1 MNDSCKIDLRLFL
14 TQFCA
19 VAATTALIGSSLNAA
34 TPSPAVG
41 EDEPNT
47 HNMLVFGEKTI
58 YLSHLPMFDGVTP
71 DKTNYTSPHRYQVI
85 LKASFHRGA
94 QNLQNIYTNDR
105 HEHPSVG
112 IYTLRPDDFVLPKLA
127 SGKPRLTGF
136 AAKVFRG
143 HLERG
148 GRAIPGLGAVE
159 VKVDRV
165 VHFRKFDPEA
175 SKPVELKY
183 LLFGG
188 GHETFLAHY
197 ISQPPDFDQVLS
209 VNVDDH
215 SFTDAELGK
224 GIEVTIPGKRNQAS
238 ERLKEAQ
245 EATGLVQ
252 TAGVRPSKFNFK
264 VGNVIYFEEG
274 ELLVPPTFDDTKLEQ
289 AKN

>member
-1 MNDSCKIDLRLFL
+1 MNDLCKIHFRLLL
-14 TQFCA
+14 TQFCVA
-19 VAATTALIGSSLNAA
+19 AATTALIGSSLKAA
-34 TPSPAVG
+34 TPSPAVV
-41 EDEPNT
+41 EDAPNT

-94 QNLQNIYTNDR
+94 QNLQNIYINDR
-105 HEHPSVG
+105 HENADVR
-112 IYTLRPDDFVLPKLA
+112 IYTLMPEDFILPKLA
-127 SGKPRLTGF
+127 SGKPRLTRF
-136 AAKVFRG
+136 TAKVFRG
-143 HLERG
+143 HLEKG

-165 VHFRKFDPEA
+165 VHFRKFDPQA

-188 GHETFLAHY
+188 RQETFLAHY
-197 ISQPPDFDQVLS
+197 ISQPPDFDQILS
-209 VNVDDH
+209 VKVDDH
-215 SFTDAELGK
+215 RFTDAELGR

-252 TAGVRPSKFNFK
+252 TADVRRSKFNFK
-264 VGNVIYFEEG
+264 VGKVIYFEEG